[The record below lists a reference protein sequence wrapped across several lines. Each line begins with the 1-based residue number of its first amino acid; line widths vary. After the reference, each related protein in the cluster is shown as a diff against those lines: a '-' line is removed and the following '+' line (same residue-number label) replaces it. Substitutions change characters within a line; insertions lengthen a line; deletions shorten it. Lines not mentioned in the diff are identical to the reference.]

1 MAKKPKTKK
10 SVKTT
15 NPQKAPVQ
23 KEQQLPASQ
32 QEKLLSKQEIK
43 DLKKREAE
51 KQKAKKPKK
60 EKKPG
65 LFKRLRDAWGELKK
79 TTKPSFSEVVKKTS
93 IVIFVVLIFTVVL
106 FGIDFLLGLAY
117 DALMG

>member
-1 MAKKPKTKK
+1 MAKKTKSK
-10 SVKTT
+10 KGVKPT
-15 NPQKAPVQ
+15 NKPPVQ
-23 KEQQLPASQ
+23 KEQNTPAPKP
-32 QEKLLSKQEIK
+32 EKPLSKQELK

-51 KQKAKKPKK
+51 RQKLKKPKK

-65 LFKRLRDAWGELKK
+65 LFKRLREAWSELKK
-79 TTKPSFSEVVKKTS
+79 TTKPTFSEVVKKTS
-93 IVIFVVLIFTVVL
+93 VVIFVVLIFTIVL